1 MAPIDV
7 HGMPL
12 SAPCRIVN
20 MTAECLGVE
29 YNFKMLDLMAGEH
42 MKPEFLAINPMHNI
56 PTMVDGDFVMNESR
70 AIAAYLVNKYGKDD
84 KLYPKDAETRA
95 RVDQRLYFDMGVFYK
110 AFGDTVY
117 PIMFGGDKP
126 DQAKFDKLKEALGW
140 VDGFV
145 KDGKFCAGNDDLTIG
160 DLALLATY
168 ATLKA
173 AGQAEIDLAEYKN
186 AEAWFEKCVKLVPNY
201 EKANGEGAAAFGGF
215 YKSKLAA

>member
-12 SAPCRIVN
+12 SAPCRIVH

-29 YNFKMLDLMAGEH
+29 YNCKMLDLMAGDH

-56 PTMVDGDFVMNESR
+56 PTMVDGEFVLNESR

-126 DQAKFDKLKEALGW
+126 GQDKFDKLKEVLSW

-168 ATLKA
+168 ATIKC
-173 AGQAEIDLAEYKN
+173 AGQTEVDLAEYKN
-186 AEAWFEKCVKLVPNY
+186 AEAWFEKCCKLVPNY